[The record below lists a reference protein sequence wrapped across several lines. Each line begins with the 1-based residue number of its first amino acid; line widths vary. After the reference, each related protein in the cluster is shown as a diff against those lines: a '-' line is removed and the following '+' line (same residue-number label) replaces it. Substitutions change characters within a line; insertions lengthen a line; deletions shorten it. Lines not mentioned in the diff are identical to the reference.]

1 VLKGLGAAF
10 LAVALASSCVRESPA
25 PPVETKPASL
35 PSSSAGSEPPLEP
48 QTLPPTVAEPGLATA
63 TAAEPGT
70 ERGARE
76 LVISFMQA
84 RMSGNGQV
92 ARNHLSAIA
101 RDQYEKGEGGLALI
115 APAGSRFA
123 GWDFVSVNAIDAS
136 SFEVKVTV
144 RGPGRAAN
152 TETLFVG
159 PGPDLNGTQRPWVVR
174 GAMREV

>member
-1 VLKGLGAAF
+1 MLKGLGAAF
-10 LAVALASSCVRESPA
+10 LAVGLATSCVREPPV
-25 PPVETKPASL
+25 PPVETRPAPL
-35 PSSSAGSEPPLEP
+35 PSSSARSEPPLQP
-48 QTLPPTVAEPGLATA
+48 QKLPPTVAEPGLTTA
-63 TAAEPGT
+63 PVPET
-70 ERGARE
+70 EKGPRE

-84 RMSGNGQV
+84 RMSGNGQI

-101 RDQYEKGEGGLALI
+101 RDQYEKGEEGLALT

-123 GWDFVSVNAIDAS
+123 GWDFVSVNAIDAN

-144 RGPGRAAN
+144 RGPGRATH

-159 PGPDLNGTQRPWVVR
+159 PGPDLNGTQQPWIVR

>member
-1 VLKGLGAAF
+1 VLKGWGAAF
-10 LAVALASSCVRESPA
+10 LVAGLASSCVRESPA

-35 PSSSAGSEPPLEP
+35 PSSSAGSEPPPLEP
-48 QTLPPTVAEPGLATA
+48 QKLPPIVAEPGLA

-84 RMSGNGQV
+84 RMSGNEQV

-115 APAGSRFA
+115 APAGGSFA
-123 GWDFVSVNAIDAS
+123 GWDFVSVSAIDAS

-144 RGPGRAAN
+144 RGPGGAAN

-159 PGPDLNGTQRPWVVR
+159 PGPDLNGTQQPWVVR